1 MLEVQNFSLW
11 LIGDTASEPNGKP
24 LLHDITLAIGE
35 GECLALA
42 GESGSGKSVTAL
54 SILRLMEESCRS
66 RHEGQI
72 LWRGEDIFSFA
83 SKRLRSLRGN
93 RVAMIF
99 QEPMSAL
106 NPVFPIGRQ
115 LAEPLMLH
123 RGLNRHEAEK
133 EAARLLGRT
142 GINEP
147 EARLA
152 SYPHQLSGGQRQRV
166 VIAMGLACHPDLL
179 IADEPT
185 TSLDVTIQEQIL
197 ALLADLRHE
206 YRMAVLLIS
215 HDLTLVKKLAE
226 RVAIMRDG
234 RIIEQGSV
242 SEIFQAPKEEYTR
255 HLLSA
260 IPKGQMQA
268 REDSEPLLWTRRLA
282 CHFPLPATWKN
293 WRMKREKFTALNE
306 TSLVFRE
313 GLTYGIVG
321 ESGSGKTT
329 LAMAILRL
337 AKSQGKVFY
346 CGQPLHEL
354 NTKALRPLRREL
366 QIVFQDPFAS
376 LSPRLTVGEI
386 VAEGLGVHE
395 QSIKDE
401 EMSQAVAD
409 SLIEVGLEPAMADR
423 YPHEFS
429 GGQRQRIAI
438 ARAIILRPRLLILDE
453 PTSSLD
459 VTIQAQIIDL
469 LKTLQDRHRITYL
482 FISHDLRVVRS
493 LADYLI
499 VMRAGRVVEQGRA
512 ARIFDRPGQPYTQRL
527 LQAALDYRGPTT
539 EARGHAAWEKTG
551 PDMVTVDPD
560 ELNAA
565 FINKSRSK
573 IPRP

>member
-1 MLEVQNFSLW
+1 MLEVRNFSLW
-11 LIGDTASEPNGKP
+11 LTGDTAAGPRPDGTSPGQP
-24 LLHDITLAIGE
+24 LLRDINLTIDA

-54 SILRLMEESCRS
+54 SMLRLMEETCRT

-72 LWRGEDIFSFA
+72 LWQGEDIFSFDDR
-83 SKRLRSLRGN
+83 RLRSLRGN
-93 RVAMIF
+93 RIAMIF

-106 NPVFPIGRQ
+106 NPVFTIGRQ
-115 LAEPLMLH
+115 LAEPLILH
-123 RGLNRHEAEK
+123 RGLHRHEAEK

-142 GINEP
+142 GIDEP
-147 EARLA
+147 ETRLA

-166 VIAMGLACHPDLL
+166 VIAMALACHPDLL

-215 HDLTLVKKLAE
+215 HDLTLVKKLAK
-226 RVAIMRDG
+226 RIAIMRGG
-234 RIIEQGSV
+234 RIIEQDDTDA
-242 SEIFQAPKEEYTR
+242 IFSAPKEDYTR

-260 IPKGQMQA
+260 IPKGEMRPRQGG
-268 REDSEPLLWTRRLA
+268 EPLLWTRRLA
-282 CHFPLPATWKN
+282 CHFPLPATWKS
-293 WRMKREKFTALNE
+293 WFRREEFIALDE
-306 TSLVFRE
+306 TNLAFHE

-329 LAMAILRL
+329 LVMAILRL

-346 CGQPLHEL
+346 HGQPLHEL
-354 NTKALRPLRREL
+354 SAKALRPLRREL

-376 LSPRLTVGEI
+376 LSPRLTVAEI
-386 VAEGLGVHE
+386 VAEGLRVHE
-395 QSIKDE
+395 RRLSAEAIAE
-401 EMSQAVAD
+401 AVAG
-409 SLIEVGLEPAMADR
+409 SLTEVGLEPAMAWR

-438 ARAIILRPRLLILDE
+438 ARAIILKPRLLILDE

-459 VTIQAQIIDL
+459 VTIQAQVIEL
-469 LKTLQDRHRITYL
+469 LKDLQERLGITYL

-499 VMRAGRVVEQGRA
+499 VMRGGRIVEQGRA
-512 ARIFDRPGQPYTQRL
+512 DRIFARPSQPYTQRL
-527 LQAALDYRGPTT
+527 LRAALGDG
-539 EARGHAAWEKTG
+539 GQ
-551 PDMVTVDPD
+551 
-560 ELNAA
+560 
-565 FINKSRSK
+565 
-573 IPRP
+573 

>member
-1 MLEVQNFSLW
+1 MSAQAGAQPDGS
-11 LIGDTASEPNGKP
+11 PNRQPAGKP
-24 LLHDITLAIGE
+24 LLRDISLAIGE

-54 SILRLMEESCRS
+54 SILRLMEETCRT

-72 LWRGEDIFSFA
+72 LWRGEDIFTFTD
-83 SKRLRSLRGN
+83 KRLRSLRGN

-115 LAEPLMLH
+115 LVEPLMSH
-123 RGLNRHEAEK
+123 RGLSRHEAAK
-133 EAARLLGRT
+133 EAACLLGRT
-142 GINEP
+142 GIDEP
-147 EARLA
+147 ETRLA

-166 VIAMGLACHPDLL
+166 IIAMALACHPDLL

-197 ALLADLRHE
+197 ALLADLRRE
-206 YRMAVLLIS
+206 FGMAVLLIS

-226 RVAIMRDG
+226 RVAIMRGG
-234 RIIEQGSV
+234 RIIEQGGA
-242 SEIFQAPKEEYTR
+242 SEIFAAPKEDYTR

-260 IPKGQMQA
+260 VAGGRMSPRPGG
-268 REDSEPLLWTRRLA
+268 EPLLWTRRLA
-282 CHFPLPATWKN
+282 CRFPLPVTWKN
-293 WRMKREKFTALNE
+293 WLKREKLIALNK

-337 AKSQGKVFY
+337 TESEGKVFY
-346 CGQPLHEL
+346 HGQPLHEL
-354 NTKALRPLRREL
+354 SVKALRPLRREL

-376 LSPRLTVGEI
+376 LSPRMTVAEI
-386 VAEGLGVHE
+386 VAEGLRVHE
-395 QSIKDE
+395 RRLSDE
-401 EMSQAVAD
+401 DIARAVAGG
-409 SLIEVGLEPAMADR
+409 LVEVGLEPAMADR

-438 ARAIILRPRLLILDE
+438 ARAIILKPRLLILDE

-469 LKTLQDRHRITYL
+469 LKILQYRHQITYL

-499 VMRAGRVVEQGRA
+499 VMRGGEIVEQGQA
-512 ARIFDRPGQPYTQRL
+512 NRIFARPGQPYTQRL
-527 LQAALDYRGPTT
+527 LYAALGDEG
-539 EARGHAAWEKTG
+539 EKTTNG
-551 PDMVTVDPD
+551 KQI
-560 ELNAA
+560 A
-565 FINKSRSK
+565 
-573 IPRP
+573 

>member
-11 LIGDTASEPNGKP
+11 LTGETTSAQPDGKL
-24 LLHDITLAIGE
+24 LLHDISLTIGE
-35 GECLALA
+35 SECLALA

-54 SILRLMEESCRS
+54 SLLRLMEETCRT
-66 RHEGQI
+66 RHQGQI
-72 LWRGEDIFSFA
+72 LWRGEDIFTWSDR
-83 SKRLRSLRGN
+83 RLRSLRGN

-123 RGLNRHEAEK
+123 RGLSRHEAAK

-142 GINEP
+142 GIDGP

-166 VIAMGLACHPDLL
+166 IIAMALACRPDLL

-185 TSLDVTIQEQIL
+185 TSLDVTIQDQIL
-197 ALLADLRHE
+197 ALLADLRRE

-226 RVAIMRDG
+226 RVAIMRGG
-234 RIIEQGSV
+234 RIIEQGGAD
-242 SEIFQAPKEEYTR
+242 EIFRAPKEDYTR

-260 IPKGQMQA
+260 IPTGQMQP
-268 REDSEPLLWTRRLA
+268 REDGEPLLWTRRLT
-282 CHFPLPATWKN
+282 CHFSLPTTWKN
-293 WRMKREKFTALNE
+293 WLKREEFIALDE
-306 TSLVFRE
+306 TTLAFRE

-337 AKSQGKVFY
+337 IKSQGKVFY
-346 CGQPLHEL
+346 LGQPLHQL
-354 NTKALRPLRREL
+354 NAKALRPLRREL

-386 VAEGLGVHE
+386 VAEGLRVHE
-395 QSIKDE
+395 RRMKDE
-401 EMSQAVAD
+401 DIAQAVAD
-409 SLIEVGLEPAMADR
+409 GLAEVGLEPAMAHR

-438 ARAIILRPRLLILDE
+438 ARAIILKPHLLILDE

-469 LKTLQDRHRITYL
+469 LQALQRRHRITYL
-482 FISHDLRVVRS
+482 FISHDLRVVRG

-499 VMRAGRVVEQGRA
+499 VMRGGRIVEQGRA
-512 ARIFDRPGQPYTQRL
+512 DRIFAWPVQPYTQRL
-527 LQAALDYRGPTT
+527 LQAALGVGGETSEDS
-539 EARGHAAWEKTG
+539 EQI
-551 PDMVTVDPD
+551 D
-560 ELNAA
+560 
-565 FINKSRSK
+565 
-573 IPRP
+573 

>member
-1 MLEVQNFSLW
+1 MLEIRDFSLW
-11 LIGDTASEPNGKP
+11 LAGDGQANGQP
-24 LLHDITLAIGE
+24 LLRDIRLAIGE

-54 SILRLMEESCRS
+54 SILRLMEETCRT
-66 RHEGQI
+66 RHRGQI
-72 LWRGEDIFSFA
+72 LWRGEDIFAFDD
-83 SKRLRSLRGN
+83 RHLRSLRGN
-93 RVAMIF
+93 RIAMIF

-106 NPVFPIGRQ
+106 NPVLAIGRQ

-123 RGLNRHEAEK
+123 RGLSRHAAEK

-142 GINEP
+142 GIAEP
-147 EARLA
+147 ETRLA

-166 VIAMGLACHPDLL
+166 IIAMALACHPDLL

-215 HDLTLVKKLAE
+215 HDLTLVKKLAK
-226 RVAIMRDG
+226 RIAIMRGG
-234 RIIEQGSV
+234 RIIEQDDTDA
-242 SEIFQAPKEEYTR
+242 IFSAPKEDYTR

-260 IPKGQMQA
+260 IPKGEMRPRQGG
-268 REDSEPLLWTRRLA
+268 EPLLWTRRLA
-282 CHFPLPATWKN
+282 CHFPLPATWKS
-293 WRMKREKFTALNE
+293 WFRREEFIALDE
-306 TSLVFRE
+306 TNLAFHE

-329 LAMAILRL
+329 LVMAILRL

-346 CGQPLHEL
+346 HGQPLHEL
-354 NTKALRPLRREL
+354 SAKALRPLRREL

-376 LSPRLTVGEI
+376 LSPRLTVAEI
-386 VAEGLGVHE
+386 VAEGLRVHE
-395 QSIKDE
+395 RRLSAEAIAE
-401 EMSQAVAD
+401 AVAG
-409 SLIEVGLEPAMADR
+409 SLTEVGLEPAMAWR

-438 ARAIILRPRLLILDE
+438 ARAIILKPRLLILDE

-459 VTIQAQIIDL
+459 VTIQAQVIEL
-469 LKTLQDRHRITYL
+469 LKDLQERLGITYL

-499 VMRAGRVVEQGRA
+499 VMRGGRIVEQGRA
-512 ARIFDRPGQPYTQRL
+512 DRIFARPSQPYTQRL
-527 LQAALDYRGPTT
+527 LRAALGDG
-539 EARGHAAWEKTG
+539 GQ
-551 PDMVTVDPD
+551 
-560 ELNAA
+560 
-565 FINKSRSK
+565 
-573 IPRP
+573 

>member
-1 MLEVQNFSLW
+1 MLEVRNFSLW
-11 LIGDTASEPNGKP
+11 LTGDAASAQPDSEPEGKS
-24 LLHDITLAIGE
+24 LLRDISLAIGE

-42 GESGSGKSVTAL
+42 GESGSGKSVMAL
-54 SILRLMEESCRS
+54 SILRLMEETCRS

-72 LWRGEDIFSFA
+72 LWRGEDIFTFSGR
-83 SKRLRSLRGN
+83 RLRSLRGN
-93 RVAMIF
+93 RIAMIF

-106 NPVFPIGRQ
+106 NPVFSIGRQ

-123 RGLNRHEAEK
+123 RGLNRHEAGK

-142 GINEP
+142 GIDEP
-147 EARLA
+147 ETRLA
-152 SYPHQLSGGQRQRV
+152 SYPHQLSGGQRQRII
-166 VIAMGLACHPDLL
+166 IAMALACQPDLL

-197 ALLADLRHE
+197 ALLADLRRE

-226 RVAIMRDG
+226 RVAIMRGG
-234 RIIEQGSV
+234 RLIEQGGIN
-242 SEIFQAPKEEYTR
+242 EIFQAPKEEYTR

-268 REDSEPLLWTRRLA
+268 RQDGEALLWTRRLA
-282 CHFPLPATWKN
+282 CHFPLPVTWKN
-293 WRMKREKFTALNE
+293 WLKRQQFIALDE
-306 TSLVFRE
+306 TTLAFRE

-337 AKSQGKVFY
+337 AKSQGKVY
-346 CGQPLHEL
+346 YLGQPLHGL
-354 NTKALRPLRREL
+354 SAKALRPLRRQL

-386 VAEGLGVHE
+386 VAEGLRVHE
-395 QSIKDE
+395 RQMDKE
-401 EMSQAVAD
+401 EIAQAVAA
-409 SLIEVGLEPAMADR
+409 SLAEVGLEPAMAHR

-438 ARAIILRPRLLILDE
+438 ARAIILKPRLLILDE

-469 LKTLQDRHRITYL
+469 LKALQNRHRVTYL

-499 VMRAGRVVEQGRA
+499 VMRSGRIVEQGRA
-512 ARIFDRPGQPYTQRL
+512 DRIFARPGQPYTQRL
-527 LQAALDYRGPTT
+527 LQAALGDG
-539 EARGHAAWEKTG
+539 GQ
-551 PDMVTVDPD
+551 
-560 ELNAA
+560 
-565 FINKSRSK
+565 K
-573 IPRP
+573 IEDSEQID